1 MSFCQIR
8 EGEGKHGDL
17 TRRVI
22 LVSCRLCNVSRVSL
36 FGSEYM
42 HAHSQV
48 GSSTFNA
55 LSINRP
61 FSRVF
66 GAQDWQIKDE
76 ETRQGGVREEI
87 KQIMSTE
94 SLDILLHFL
103 TKR

>member
-1 MSFCQIR
+1 MR
-8 EGEGKHGDL
+8 RNMMKRKRDELLPNTRRRGKHGDL

-61 FSRVF
+61 FSRAF

-76 ETRQGGVREEI
+76 EMRQGGVREEI
-87 KQIMSTE
+87 KNS
-94 SLDILLHFL
+94 
-103 TKR
+103 